1 MAEVRDLR
9 DGSKFTYMKYS
20 VGDIIEDYKSLF
32 VVESVEPAKLHTEDG
47 LETGW
52 RHTVRPA
59 TEAERTEYYRP
70 ATTEEVAATKAGF
83 DAFFDAI
90 DN

>member
-1 MAEVRDLR
+1 MAEVRDLK
-9 DGSKFTYMKYS
+9 DGSKFTYMKYN
-20 VGDIIEDYKSLF
+20 VGDIIEDYKQLF
-32 VVESVEPAKLHTEDG
+32 VVESVEPTKIRTEDG

-59 TEAERTEYYRP
+59 TEAERAEYYRP
-70 ATTEEVAATKAGF
+70 ATPEETAAAKAGF
-83 DAFFDAI
+83 DSLFDAI